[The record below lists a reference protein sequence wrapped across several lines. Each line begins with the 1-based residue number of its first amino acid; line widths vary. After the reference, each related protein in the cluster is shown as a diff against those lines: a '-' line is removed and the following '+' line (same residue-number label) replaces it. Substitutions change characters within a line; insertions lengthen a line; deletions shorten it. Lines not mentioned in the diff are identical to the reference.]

1 MPKSVLFAYLV
12 KVGKRHHSEKTRSYS
27 VQKRMV
33 AVRRLEAVRTHVRGR
48 GVRTYVRKTL
58 RQNLD
63 TDGDVANIFVCNSK
77 T

>member
-1 MPKSVLFAYLV
+1 MPQNVFFAYLV
-12 KVGKRHHSEKTRSYS
+12 KVAKLHYSEKTRSYS

-58 RQNLD
+58 RQNLE
-63 TDGDVANIFVCNSK
+63 TDSDVANIFVCNSK